1 MNRRYFSTVFSPILF
16 LFIATSSF
24 AQGYV
29 ELDEAPHDIAYY
41 RESKISPPIIKVLYG
56 RPKKQD
62 EVVFGKEIPYDK
74 IWRTGANEA
83 TEVKFYKDV
92 QFGEMK
98 VPAGTYVL
106 LTIPHKDEWEIILNS
121 QLDVWG
127 AFQYNPSYDVAKM
140 TVPVSKG
147 EPLETFSIDFNEK
160 QDNVQMVLGWDQTRV
175 KVPLQF
181 EKQGTIVSN
190 H

>member
-1 MNRRYFSTVFSPILF
+1 MNRRYFSTVFSLILF
-16 LFIATSSF
+16 LFVASSSF

-29 ELDEAPHDIAYY
+29 ALDEAPHDIAYY
-41 RESKISPPIIKVLYG
+41 RESKIAPPLVKVLYG
-56 RPKKQD
+56 RPKKQED
-62 EVVFGKEIPYDK
+62 VVFGKEVPYGK

-92 QFGEMK
+92 QFGEIK

-106 LTIPHKDEWEIILNS
+106 LTIPYKDEWEIILNS

-127 AFQYNPSYDVAKM
+127 AFQYNPNYDIARM
-140 TVPVSKG
+140 TVPVSRG
-147 EPLETFSIDFNEK
+147 EELAVFSIDFSEK
-160 QDNVQMVLGWDQTRV
+160 RDKIQMVLGWGQTRV
-175 KVPLQF
+175 YVPLQF
-181 EKQGTIVSN
+181 EKQGTVVSN